1 MEVAIFCK
9 VIDNF
14 GDAGFCLRLA
24 RGLSEKVNTIRVFCD
39 DIILL
44 NKLYIPK
51 KHDKYSMPKN
61 LIMCSYDYEFQLEEI
76 SSLGM
81 VVEAFHAEPPV
92 DYLKKIEILGGVTR
106 VILDHLV
113 TDIRLDP
120 FQNKRAPDY
129 KLLEYLDVS
138 TWKTS
143 SAANR
148 IWMAPGFT
156 PMSAGLV
163 FDGWKKINSDV
174 RTEFRNRI
182 LISNETKIRSN
193 NCTNLGQVFII
204 CVFLYEMNDFLLQLP
219 IPEGFDSIALWEP
232 KSIVMNQLEFDCALQ
247 SCDFN
252 YVRGEDSFLS
262 AHNAAASEWKVPF
275 VWQPYLEKNEGHIKK
290 FEGWKKMFP
299 GNKFHSY
306 WDFAMAVAARE
317 NLDLEKKW
325 ENLIKDWNLFNINFH
340 TTCLKITKQKSLEQ
354 SLLNCIE
361 NNLR

>member
-1 MEVAIFCK
+1 MEIVIFCR

-24 RGLSEKVNTIRVFCD
+24 RGLSEKVKKVRVCCD
-39 DIILL
+39 DITLL
-44 NKLYIPK
+44 NKLYISK
-51 KHDKYSMPKN
+51 KHEKYSMPKN
-61 LIMCSYDYEFQLEEI
+61 LITCSYDYEFRQEDI
-76 SSLGM
+76 MSLGL
-81 VVEAFHAEPPV
+81 VVEAFHAEPPI
-92 DYLKKIEILGGVTR
+92 DYLKKIDISGGVTR

-113 TDIRLDP
+113 TDIQLDS
-120 FQNKRAPDY
+120 FQNKCAPDY
-129 KLLEYLDVS
+129 KLLEYFDDS

-148 IWMAPGFT
+148 RWMAPGFT

-163 FDGWKKINSDV
+163 SDGWKKVNSSV

-182 LISNETKIRSN
+182 LISNETKIRSK
-193 NCTNLGQVFII
+193 NCANLGQVFII
-204 CVFLYEMNDFLLQLP
+204 CVFLYERNDFLLQLP
-219 IPEGFDSIALWEP
+219 IPEGFDSLALWEP

-252 YVRGEDSFLS
+252 CVRGEDSFLS

-275 VWQPYLEKNEGHIKK
+275 AWQPYLEKNEGHIKK

-299 GNKFHSY
+299 DNKFHSY
-306 WDFAMAVAARE
+306 WEFALSVAARKHF
-317 NLDLEKKW
+317 DLEKKW
-325 ENLIKDWNLFNINFH
+325 ENLIMDWNLFKLSFH

-354 SLLNCIE
+354 SLLNCVE